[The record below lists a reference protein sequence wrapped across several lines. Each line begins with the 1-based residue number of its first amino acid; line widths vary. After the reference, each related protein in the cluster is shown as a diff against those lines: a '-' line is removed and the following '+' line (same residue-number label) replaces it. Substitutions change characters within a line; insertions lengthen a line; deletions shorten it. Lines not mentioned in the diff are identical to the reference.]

1 MNNIYKVIWSK
12 AKNCYVVASEIARSH
27 TKSATGSG
35 KIGGVT
41 RRSLLASLMALS
53 LLCGGLGVASA
64 EVDVKVDVSSAP
76 GAVEVYTKT
85 GVDTLLNDKADK
97 TALGTKANATEVV
110 KNTTDIATNKA
121 NITALQSELGNKAD
135 KSTVTTALDAKAD
148 ATALNGKANTDL
160 SNLTAD
166 GVNKIKETMS
176 ADMEKKANKDTVTAL
191 VGRVGGLESTV
202 GGASGGLV
210 KGVADLNAKTTKITY
225 DAALGT
231 SVDGVTFNAGKVT
244 NVTSINGT
252 EIGTNV
258 DGNYIHQDSSIWGN
272 MKNVDTQVKINADNI
287 ETNKNA
293 ITNLDAGLQKEVADR
308 EAADAEINK
317 KIGSIDNN
325 QTEYVKEDQ
334 TISQNLTKLDNK
346 LKDTNDRTG
355 GITRNDAESKTII
368 EKKVTVDSNGNVTAE
383 GKLKAG
389 SVDAGAITTTGAVN
403 AGSLIVTDASN
414 LKGDVT
420 MDKTL
425 SVTGDTKLGA
435 LNVTGESSLKD
446 TQVNGT
452 LTTTGKATFKEAVE
466 MDKGLTVTSGD
477 TTLQNTDVKGALNVT
492 GESSL
497 KDTQVNGTLT
507 TTGKAT
513 FKEAVEMDK
522 GLTVTSGDTTLQNT
536 DVKGALNVTGESS
549 LKNTTVGG
557 TLGVTGETT
566 LNDKLTAK
574 GEATFEKNVT
584 VKEDLTVKG
593 ELKTDKISMKNTDT
607 DPDGT
612 IHRSATTITADGI
625 THNGEVEKSGV
636 ITKSQFTH
644 TEEGSET
651 YAKKGN
657 TANWTETRSDV
668 KADGVKTKVEDSKKN
683 RTNTSQTADGIKGYA
698 TDKDGNRTYTKVTA
712 TENSFQVQD
721 KDGKNKNHQV
731 NTMGSSVTEIKND
744 EGKITKTEQTAENI
758 TNTAKDGTI
767 KNDAKDIV
775 NNASGNISNKSQT
788 MDTTVTGKATESYGS
803 LDTTVNGNETHIVK
817 GTKTET
823 VDGKVTENY
832 NAGQAT
838 KVTGN
843 QDIHVTGKQTNTVEG
858 GQENIIS
865 GGQINSIT
873 GDQTTTVTGDISNKA
888 KNITNE
894 AETKL
899 TDKVGTNT
907 RVLDSEGI
915 TDTVPGADGKGST
928 FKQRIDA
935 IMGNVKTDAGESEV
949 TQTGDEITSKV
960 GLGEATN
967 SRVTQKKNLLEAA
980 VTDGTNYNISNDTA
994 NESAKELR
1002 GGTKVNRQ
1010 YDNLNGSQKTIAD
1023 GANTNLSIDTASA
1036 SAKALTDGTKVNKQQ
1051 DNLDSSEKTITNGTY
1066 KTSKVQTALDIT
1078 NTASDGTITNDAKNI
1093 VNNATGDMTN
1103 TVGGKQTNK
1112 IDGDQVNTIGGSQ
1125 TTTVTGD
1132 ISNTAK
1138 NITNEANTKLTDKV
1152 GTNTRVLDSEGI
1164 TDTVP
1169 GAGGKGS
1176 TFKQRIDAIM
1186 GNVKTDA
1193 GESEVTQ
1200 KGDEITSVVGKGE
1213 ATNSRVTQK
1222 KGSLEAGV
1230 TDGTNTNASYDV
1242 ADASAKVLSGGT
1254 KVNKLQDNLDSSE
1267 KTITNGTYTTSKLQ
1281 TALDI
1286 TNTAKDGTITN
1297 DAKNIVNNATG
1308 DMTNTVG
1315 GKLTTTVTGQATENF
1330 KGGLKTDITGEEI
1343 HTVTGNQTNKVTGKQ
1358 TNTVEGGQENIISGG
1373 QINNI
1378 TGDQTTTISG
1388 TQTTTARDINR
1399 NASSG
1404 MIDTIDNAYGT
1415 NTETKVAGK
1424 TTTDVSIKGT
1434 GEKGQYIRGAN
1445 ESRDYLIKGTL
1456 KNSETKTAEA
1466 TSTKI
1471 TDGNGKTSSTIQDV
1485 TQISGSVT
1493 DGTNTSVSN
1502 VKANSIDSAVTDGSS
1517 ISTINQKKNSITS
1530 QVTDGTTITKT
1541 EQDTKNITNT
1551 AKDGIITNDAK
1562 DIVNNASGNMTN
1574 TVGGDLKTTV
1584 SGNELHEVTGKQ
1596 TNKIDGDQENT
1607 IGGNQTTTVTGDI
1620 SNTAENITN
1629 EANTKLTD
1637 KVGENTRVLDSEGI
1651 TDTVGGSTFKQ
1662 RIDKIMMESK
1672 DVSIKAEETLTNEA
1686 KVITN
1691 KASEVI
1697 NNEAVNI
1704 NNTAT
1709 GIITSK
1715 ASEIKNQADK
1725 LISNKVGENTWEN
1738 MENGKITTSIKD
1750 GAKQNLT
1757 QSDAA
1762 GTTQSTVDGGK
1773 STVTIQN
1780 ADGLADAVTD
1790 GTNTSVQNQTA
1801 SAIAAAVKDGA
1812 GNENASAVN
1821 ATTSVN
1827 TIKSGSKANTVI
1839 STADGTSF
1847 INSEAAA
1854 PVGDGTEVKTTI
1866 KGNTI
1871 TTGKVTMDYAE
1882 VMKDLGVRGNA
1893 NITGKTTTGSLEV
1906 TGTSTLKGD
1915 VTMGSNATVKKDL
1928 TVEGNTNLK
1937 NTKVDGTLDVT
1948 QKANF
1953 GDSVSIAKDLSV
1965 GGNATIKGDVTASS
1979 YKVGDKTYISAAGIN
1994 ANDQKITNVADG
2006 SISEGSKDAV
2016 NGGQLYTVKNDLEGK
2031 VNKVGANAAAM
2042 ANLHP
2047 MEFDPDS
2054 KWNIA
2059 AAIGNYGSETAA
2071 ALGAFYRPND
2081 DVMVNLSTA
2090 FGTGENMVGGGVS
2103 VRLGKGGNKLS
2114 REENNAL
2121 KDQVDNLTARMDALL
2136 SVLNPNMSKDFPD
2149 VPENHWA
2156 YEAVSRLAG
2165 NDIVQGYPDG
2175 EFHGDRTMTRY
2186 EMAEI
2191 IYNALSRGAEA
2202 EKELVEEF
2210 KPELQAMAASE
2221 KATAEKAEG

>member
-27 TKSATGSG
+27 TKSASGSE

-53 LLCGGLGVASA
+53 LLCGGVGVASA
-64 EVDVKVDVSSAP
+64 SLEVVDQSGTDGTVTIYTQDEVDKALEAKGAATDV
-76 GAVEVYTKT
+76 E
-85 GVDTLLNDKADK
+85 
-97 TALGTKANATEVV
+97 
-110 KNTTDIATNKA
+110 TNKA
-121 NITALQSELGNKAD
+121 AIADLKNAVGVAGKDVADQKAAIAVNTKSIDTNQAAIKSLQDDKLDKALAT
-135 KSTVTTALDAKAD
+135 STFAAKTELDA
-148 ATALNGKANTDL
+148 KANTDL

-166 GVNKIKETMS
+166 GEKKIKNTMS
-176 ADMEKKANKDTVTAL
+176 ADMNLKADKAAVTAL
-191 VGRVGGLESTV
+191 EKTV
-202 GGASGGLV
+202 GDASGGLV
-210 KGVADLNAKTTKITY
+210 KDVNDLRTQGTTLNNALGNKADKTELDAAKEKITTNEGNITALQKKTTGFSADGKSLNSMNRVETDALTVKGEISNGAGVTTTLAEIDASMKQTDTNKTWIRRLKDKTTNITH
-225 DAALGT
+225 DATGT
-231 SVDGVTFNAGKVT
+231 SVDGVTFNAGAVT
-244 NVTSINGT
+244 GVTSINGT
-252 EIGTNV
+252 KIGTPEGGKYISQ
-258 DGNYIHQDSSIWGN
+258 DGSIWGN
-272 MKNVDTQVKINADNI
+272 MKKVDTQVETNADAIVQEKTDRENAIGSLTEDKNYIKKDKNVSDNLVELDTRAKTNADNI
-287 ETNKNA
+287 QTNADNIKDNKDEIARVNGELVKTNNYFNAELSKTNDYFNAELGKTNNHFNTELGKTNAALQATNKRTAGIERTDTGVAADNQTVIEGKVHFDQNGNVSGVKDLKTDTIHA
-293 ITNLDAGLQKEVADR
+293 TGEITSEGLDAGSG
-308 EAADAEINK
+308 EITTKGKVSAGDISTGTLETTDNA
-317 KIGSIDNN
+317 KIGGNLDVTGTLNIKDVTAETIHISKSENNPDYKSEGSIIGEGGKLSVSNEKFDKRNN
-325 QTEYVKEDQ
+325 ITEKSELNVNEKG
-334 TISQNLTKLDNK
+334 TVNWATST
-346 LKDTNDRTG
+346 
-355 GITRNDAESKTII
+355 DAT
-368 EKKVTVDSNGNVTAE
+368 GNVTE
-383 GKLKAG
+383 G
-389 SVDAGAITTTGAVN
+389 
-403 AGSLIVTDASN
+403 
-414 LKGDVT
+414 
-420 MDKTL
+420 
-425 SVTGDTKLGA
+425 
-435 LNVTGESSLKD
+435 
-446 TQVNGT
+446 
-452 LTTTGKATFKEAVE
+452 
-466 MDKGLTVTSGD
+466 
-477 TTLQNTDVKGALNVT
+477 
-492 GESSL
+492 
-497 KDTQVNGTLT
+497 
-507 TTGKAT
+507 
-513 FKEAVEMDK
+513 
-522 GLTVTSGDTTLQNT
+522 
-536 DVKGALNVTGESS
+536 
-549 LKNTTVGG
+549 
-557 TLGVTGETT
+557 
-566 LNDKLTAK
+566 
-574 GEATFEKNVT
+574 
-584 VKEDLTVKG
+584 
-593 ELKTDKISMKNTDT
+593 
-607 DPDGT
+607 
-612 IHRSATTITADGI
+612 RSEVTADNIKNSVKKTEGGKTFGYEENI
-625 THNGEVEKSGV
+625 TEAG
-636 ITKSQFTH
+636 
-644 TEEGSET
+644 
-651 YAKKGN
+651 
-657 TANWTETRSDV
+657 
-668 KADGVKTKVEDSKKN
+668 KVG
-683 RTNTSQTADGIKGYA
+683 TA
-698 TDKDGNRTYTKVTA
+698 TDKDGNKNELTQTA
-712 TENSFQVQD
+712 TGTENTVTSKDGNKSTTKQEAGSISSTVYD
-721 KDGKNKNHQV
+721 KDGKV
-731 NTMGSSVTEIKND
+731 
-744 EGKITKTEQTAENI
+744 
-758 TNTAKDGTI
+758 
-767 KNDAKDIV
+767 
-775 NNASGNISNKSQT
+775 
-788 MDTTVTGKATESYGS
+788 KA
-803 LDTTVNGNETHIVK
+803 
-817 GTKTET
+817 
-823 VDGKVTENY
+823 
-832 NAGQAT
+832 
-838 KVTGN
+838 
-843 QDIHVTGKQTNTVEG
+843 
-858 GQENIIS
+858 
-865 GGQINSIT
+865 
-873 GDQTTTVTGDISNKA
+873 
-888 KNITNE
+888 
-894 AETKL
+894 
-899 TDKVGTNT
+899 
-907 RVLDSEGI
+907 
-915 TDTVPGADGKGST
+915 
-928 FKQRIDA
+928 
-935 IMGNVKTDAGESEV
+935 
-949 TQTGDEITSKV
+949 
-960 GLGEATN
+960 
-967 SRVTQKKNLLEAA
+967 
-980 VTDGTNYNISNDTA
+980 
-994 NESAKELR
+994 
-1002 GGTKVNRQ
+1002 
-1010 YDNLNGSQKTIAD
+1010 
-1023 GANTNLSIDTASA
+1023 
-1036 SAKALTDGTKVNKQQ
+1036 
-1051 DNLDSSEKTITNGTY
+1051 SSEMKE
-1066 KTSKVQTALDIT
+1066 
-1078 NTASDGTITNDAKNI
+1078 DG
-1093 VNNATGDMTN
+1093 
-1103 TVGGKQTNK
+1103 
-1112 IDGDQVNTIGGSQ
+1112 S
-1125 TTTVTGD
+1125 
-1132 ISNTAK
+1132 IS
-1138 NITNEANTKLTDKV
+1138 
-1152 GTNTRVLDSEGI
+1152 
-1164 TDTVP
+1164 
-1169 GAGGKGS
+1169 
-1176 TFKQRIDAIM
+1176 
-1186 GNVKTDA
+1186 
-1193 GESEVTQ
+1193 
-1200 KGDEITSVVGKGE
+1200 
-1213 ATNSRVTQK
+1213 
-1222 KGSLEAGV
+1222 
-1230 TDGTNTNASYDV
+1230 
-1242 ADASAKVLSGGT
+1242 
-1254 KVNKLQDNLDSSE
+1254 
-1267 KTITNGTYTTSKLQ
+1267 
-1281 TALDI
+1281 
-1286 TNTAKDGTITN
+1286 
-1297 DAKNIVNNATG
+1297 NNATG

-1315 GKLTTTVTGQATENF
+1315 GKLTTTVAGQATEEFN
-1330 KGGLKTDITGEEI
+1330 GGLDT
-1343 HTVTGNQTNKVTGKQ
+1343 TVTGTENHTVNGKQ
-1358 TNTVEGGQENIISGG
+1358 INTIKNGQENIISGG
-1373 QINNI
+1373 QTNTITGGQTNNI
-1378 TGDQTTTISG
+1378 TGDQTTTITGNKTETVEGKVTENYKAGQATNVTGDQDIKVSG
-1388 TQTTTARDINR
+1388 TQTTTATDIKR

-1404 MIDTIDNAYGT
+1404 MIDTIDNDYGT

-1434 GEKGQYIRGAN
+1434 GEEGKYIRGAN

-1466 TSTKI
+1466 TSTEI

-1551 AKDGIITNDAK
+1551 AKDGTITNDAK

-1584 SGNELHEVTGKQ
+1584 SGNELHEVTGTKTENVTGKVTENYKAGQETNVTGDQDIYVTGKQ

-1607 IGGNQTTTVTGDI
+1607 IGGSQTTTVTGDI
-1620 SNTAENITN
+1620 SNKAENITN

-1637 KVGENTRVLDSEGI
+1637 KVGDNTRVLDSEGI

-1750 GAKQNLT
+1750 GVKQNLT

-1812 GNENASAVN
+1812 GNENASVAN

-1866 KGNTI
+1866 KGNAI

-1915 VTMGSNATVKKDL
+1915 VTMESNATVKKDL
-1928 TVEGNTNLK
+1928 TVNGTTNLK
-1937 NTKVDGTLDVT
+1937 DTNVGGKLDVT
-1948 QKANF
+1948 GKATFSDDVDIKKN
-1953 GDSVSIAKDLSV
+1953 LSV
-1965 GGNATIKGDVTASS
+1965 VGDVTANS

-1994 ANDQKITNVADG
+1994 ANNQKITNVADG

-2114 REENNAL
+2114 REESNAL
-2121 KDQVDNLTARMDALL
+2121 KDQVNDLTARMDALL

-2175 EFHGDRTMTRY
+2175 EFHGERTMTRY

>member
-27 TKSATGSG
+27 TKSASGSE
-35 KIGGVT
+35 KIGGDT
-41 RRSLLASLMALS
+41 RRKLLASLMALS
-53 LLCGGLGVASA
+53 LLCGGLGVAEASVHVV
-64 EVDVKVDVSSAP
+64 ES
-76 GAVEVYTKT
+76 GETYEVYTT
-85 GVDTLLNDKADK
+85 GETYSKETANAKLDLKADK
-97 TALGTKANATEVV
+97 TDVATNTANIANLENNKLSKADASNTYATKADVNTEL
-110 KNTTDIATNKA
+110 A
-121 NITALQSELGNKAD
+121 NKAD
-135 KSTVTTALDAKAD
+135 KTYVDTELTKKAD
-148 ATALNGKANTDL
+148 
-160 SNLTAD
+160 
-166 GVNKIKETMS
+166 
-176 ADMEKKANKDTVTAL
+176 VTAL
-191 VGRVGGLESTV
+191 GEYAKT
-202 GGASGGLV
+202 ADQ
-210 KGVADLNAKTTKITY
+210 ADLDTANGKITDLQKKTDKLSPDGKELTGMTTVSGAKVSGDNVEAGALKVTGVISDGAGVTTTLTDIDNSMKQTATNTGEIANLKTKTDEQQTAINGLNEKTTQISY
-225 DAALGT
+225 DAANHIT
-231 SVDGVTFNAGKVT
+231 SVNGMKVGQQVDMGGKDIINAGALTATGKVT
-244 NVTSINGT
+244 GDGVEAGT
-252 EIGTNV
+252 G
-258 DGNYIHQDSSIWGN
+258 
-272 MKNVDTQVKINADNI
+272 
-287 ETNKNA
+287 A
-293 ITNLDAGLQKEVADR
+293 ITGGSLTVTGKVTGNGVDAGTGDITTRGNVNGATLETTGNATIGGALTATGKVTGDGV
-308 EAADAEINK
+308 EAGTGAI
-317 KIGSIDNN
+317 
-325 QTEYVKEDQ
+325 
-334 TISQNLTKLDNK
+334 
-346 LKDTNDRTG
+346 TG
-355 GITRNDAESKTII
+355 GSLTVTG
-368 EKKVTVDSNGNVTAE
+368 KVTGNG
-383 GKLKAG
+383 
-389 SVDAGAITTTGAVN
+389 VDAGAGAITG
-403 AGSLIVTDASN
+403 GS
-414 LKGDVT
+414 
-420 MDKTL
+420 L
-425 SVTGDTKLGA
+425 SVTGDT
-435 LNVTGESSLKD
+435 SLK
-446 TQVNGT
+446 
-452 LTTTGKATFKEAVE
+452 K
-466 MDKGLTVTSGD
+466 
-477 TTLQNTDVKGALNVT
+477 TDV
-492 GESSL
+492 
-497 KDTQVNGTLT
+497 D
-507 TTGKAT
+507 
-513 FKEAVEMDK
+513 
-522 GLTVTSGDTTLQNT
+522 
-536 DVKGALNVTGESS
+536 GALNVTGESS

-557 TLGVTGETT
+557 TLGVTGATT
-566 LNDKLTAK
+566 LSGELTAK
-574 GEATFEKNVT
+574 ENATFEKDVT
-584 VKEDLTVKG
+584 VKGTTNL
-593 ELKTDKISMKNTDT
+593 KNTTVAGDLKVT
-607 DPDGT
+607 GT
-612 IHRSATTITADGI
+612 ITTDTMVFGVKPTNYTEIDQGKVTSKNSYINGAGQSITSSSTFD
-625 THNGEVEKSGV
+625 VEKNEVGFVNNATGEQSYH
-636 ITKSQFTH
+636 KQ
-644 TEEGSET
+644 
-651 YAKKGN
+651 
-657 TANWTETRSDV
+657 TAN
-668 KADGVKTKVEDSKKN
+668 
-683 RTNTSQTADGIKGYA
+683 GINGSV
-698 TDKDGNRTYTKVTA
+698 TDKDGNKTYTKVTA

-744 EGKITKTEQTAENI
+744 EGKTTKTEQTAENI

-838 KVTGN
+838 KVIGN

-873 GDQTTTVTGDISNKA
+873 GDQTTTVTGDILNKA
-888 KNITNE
+888 ENITNE
-894 AETKL
+894 ANTKL
-899 TDKVGTNT
+899 TDKVGDNT

-949 TQTGDEITSKV
+949 TQKGDEITSKV

-967 SRVTQKKNLLEAA
+967 SRVTQKKDLLEAA

-994 NESAKELR
+994 N
-1002 GGTKVNRQ
+1002 
-1010 YDNLNGSQKTIAD
+1010 
-1023 GANTNLSIDTASA
+1023 
-1036 SAKALTDGTKVNKQQ
+1036 
-1051 DNLDSSEKTITNGTY
+1051 
-1066 KTSKVQTALDIT
+1066 
-1078 NTASDGTITNDAKNI
+1078 
-1093 VNNATGDMTN
+1093 
-1103 TVGGKQTNK
+1103 
-1112 IDGDQVNTIGGSQ
+1112 
-1125 TTTVTGD
+1125 
-1132 ISNTAK
+1132 
-1138 NITNEANTKLTDKV
+1138 
-1152 GTNTRVLDSEGI
+1152 
-1164 TDTVP
+1164 
-1169 GAGGKGS
+1169 
-1176 TFKQRIDAIM
+1176 
-1186 GNVKTDA
+1186 
-1193 GESEVTQ
+1193 
-1200 KGDEITSVVGKGE
+1200 
-1213 ATNSRVTQK
+1213 
-1222 KGSLEAGV
+1222 
-1230 TDGTNTNASYDV
+1230 
-1242 ADASAKVLSGGT
+1242 ASAKVLTDGT
-1254 KVNKLQDNLDSSE
+1254 KVNKLQDNLNSSE

-1388 TQTTTARDINR
+1388 TQTTTATDINR

-1551 AKDGIITNDAK
+1551 AKDGTITNDAK

-1574 TVGGDLKTTV
+1574 TVGGDLTTTV
-1584 SGNELHEVTGKQ
+1584 RGNELHEVTGKQ

-1620 SNTAENITN
+1620 SNKAENITN

-1715 ASEIKNQADK
+1715 ASEIKNEADK

-1762 GTTQSTVDGGK
+1762 GTTQFTVDGGK

-1812 GNENASAVN
+1812 GNENASVAN

-1854 PVGDGTEVKTTI
+1854 PVTGASGAGTAVNTTI

-1906 TGTSTLKGD
+1906 KGESKLTGD
-1915 VTMGSNATVKKDL
+1915 VTMESNATVKKDL

-2016 NGGQLYTVKNDLEGK
+2016 NGGQLYTVKNDFEGK

-2114 REENNAL
+2114 REETNAL
-2121 KDQVDNLTARMDALL
+2121 KAQVADLTARMDALL

-2175 EFHGDRTMTRY
+2175 EFHGERTMTRY